1 MEAITKV
8 DDSSNIKKWE
18 ISTTRN
24 KKSSNE
30 FAKVL
35 TTNVVFCL
43 MFIFKNVSKRIR
55 NTETLIDKWA
65 KDPHSV
71 LINIW
76 ENVWPK

>member
-1 MEAITKV
+1 MEEITKV
-8 DDSSNIKKWE
+8 DDSSNFKKWE
-18 ISTTRN
+18 ISATRN

-43 MFIFKNVSKRIR
+43 IFIFKNIPKGIT
-55 NTETLIDKWA
+55 NTKILIDKWA
-65 KDPHSV
+65 KDPHDV
-71 LINIW
+71 HINIW